1 MISNAQAPSPA
12 QNANLS
18 VLSAP
23 QATCFTVN
31 TPASTI
37 CPHRLLIFSMDRDTL
52 GANCKKESTMRS
64 VSNMRTARV
73 EAYGTVVGAFRLAGS
88 SMVKS
93 ECSHKSYCESGPI
106 QQAIYK
112 LSCHY

>member
-1 MISNAQAPSPA
+1 
-12 QNANLS
+12 
-18 VLSAP
+18 
-23 QATCFTVN
+23 
-31 TPASTI
+31 
-37 CPHRLLIFSMDRDTL
+37 
-52 GANCKKESTMRS
+52 MRS
-64 VSNMRTARV
+64 VSNMRTAGV